1 MGMIKKVQKKY
12 ALSEKGAK
20 DLIKASLACFL
31 QNLAMMM
38 PVTLLT
44 LSFYNLLNGIPLAQ
58 NLWIYVGGI
67 VVCIALIF
75 FSSKYQYEATYY
87 TTYIESGQRRLT
99 LAERLRLLPLSFFG
113 KRDLSDLTSVIMA
126 DCATLETAFSHFVP
140 ELIGSIASTILIAIS
155 LLFFDWRMA
164 LAVLW
169 VLPISFAIIG
179 LSSKLQKKLSDKSMK
194 AKMSCADGIQESIE
208 RSQDLK
214 SNNAEGVYLEGLDQK
229 IKNVEKEAIKGEFV
243 MAIFVISSQLILKLG
258 IVTVAI
264 LGSYLMLAGTLSV
277 TVFLVFLL
285 IVARIYDPLKIS
297 LEHLT
302 AILGIRT
309 NVERMNEIL
318 EYPVQTGEKE
328 LTNHGVTV
336 EFKEVGFGYNKKE
349 KVLKNVSFI
358 AKQGEV
364 TAFVGPS
371 GGGKTTISRL
381 AARFWDIEQGQ
392 ILVGG
397 MDISKIDP
405 ETLLSLYSI
414 VFQDVTLFNNTIL
427 ENIRIGRKE
436 ATDAEV
442 IEAAKLANCD
452 IFVTELPDGYN
463 SFIGENGREL
473 SGGERQRISIA
484 RAFLKNSPIV
494 LLDEATASLDAEN
507 EKLVQTA
514 LSRLIKNKTVMVI
527 AHRMRTVQQAD
538 RIVVLSEGKIIEND
552 APEKLLEQPSE
563 FRHMVELQ
571 KQSESWAIG

>member
-1 MGMIKKVQKKY
+1 MIKTIQKKY

-20 DLIKASLACFL
+20 DLVKASFACFL
-31 QNLAMMM
+31 QNIAMML
-38 PVTLLT
+38 PVMLLT
-44 LSFYNLLNGIPLAQ
+44 MSLYDLLNGQPLVQ
-58 NLWIYVGGI
+58 KLWIYIGGI
-67 VVCIALIF
+67 VVCVVLIF
-75 FSSKYQYEATYY
+75 LSSKYQYEAAYY
-87 TTYIESGQRRLT
+87 TTYIESGLRRIT

-113 KRDLSDLTSVIMA
+113 KKDLSDLTSVIMA

-140 ELIGSIASTILIAIS
+140 ELIGSIASTVIISIS

-169 VLPISFAIIG
+169 VLPISFGIVAF
-179 LSSKLQKKLSDKSMK
+179 SSKVQKKLTNKAMS
-194 AKMSCADGIQESIE
+194 AKMACADGIQEAIE

-214 SNNAEGVYLEGLDQK
+214 SNNAEGTYLKGLDNK
-229 IKNVEKEAIKGEFV
+229 IRAVEKQAIKGEYT
-243 MAIFVISSQLILKLG
+243 MAIFVVSAQLILKLG

-264 LGSYLMLAGTLSV
+264 LGSYLLLANTL
-277 TVFLVFLL
+277 TIPVFFIFLI
-285 IVARIYDPLKIS
+285 IVSRIYDPLKIS
-297 LEHLT
+297 LEHLS

-309 NVERMNEIL
+309 NVDRMNEIL
-318 EYPVQTGEKE
+318 EYPIQTGKKE
-328 LTNHGVTV
+328 LSNQGVTV
-336 EFKEVGFGYNKKE
+336 EFKNVGFGYNKKE
-349 KVLKNVSFI
+349 KVLKDVSFE

-381 AARFWDIEQGQ
+381 TARFWDIHQGQ

-397 MDISKIDP
+397 MDIAKIDP

-414 VFQDVTLFNNTIL
+414 VFQDVTLFDNTIM
-427 ENIRIGRKE
+427 ENIRIGRKD

-452 IFVTELPDGYN
+452 IFVHELPDGYN

-484 RAFLKNSPIV
+484 RAFLKDSPII

-514 LSRLIKNKTVMVI
+514 LSRLIENKTVMVI
-527 AHRMRTVQQAD
+527 AHRMRTVLQAD
-538 RIVVLSEGKIIEND
+538 RIVVLSEGEIIEND
-552 APEKLLEQPSE
+552 SPEKLLKVESE
-563 FRHMVELQ
+563 FKHMVDLQ
-571 KQSESWAIG
+571 RESESWAIG